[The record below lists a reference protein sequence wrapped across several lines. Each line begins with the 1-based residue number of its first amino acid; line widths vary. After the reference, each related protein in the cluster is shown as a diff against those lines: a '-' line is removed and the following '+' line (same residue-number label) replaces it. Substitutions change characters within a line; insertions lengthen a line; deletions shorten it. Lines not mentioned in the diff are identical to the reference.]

1 MRDWRNKHNYT
12 IIGLLLSLLTFVG
25 TLSAQQIAEPT
36 YNSPYSILGLGDLM
50 DQPFAVNAGMAGLS
64 AAYHDPYHLN
74 SLNPASLGW
83 LRTTAFETAI
93 FGRFAQ
99 LEAGDQTDGV
109 WSGNLNYIALGFPLK
124 NPVNEALDR
133 VIPEFGAGMMFAL
146 IPYSVASYDIET
158 SRILDE
164 ASNLSTREAFQG
176 TGGTYRLNWGT
187 GIRYKTFSAGVNL
200 GYLFGRLNNTRQA
213 FLSDVNAYY
222 FDDFA
227 DDINVNGLIWNIGL
241 SYDIA
246 FKKMDDNGEL
256 KPTGKRL
263 AFGLYGNS
271 NSGFSTT
278 SDRLY
283 RRVYSVTNAQT
294 LPPDLRSDTLL
305 NDLGL
310 NQEGTLPA
318 SFTFGVHYEDQNKL
332 IVGAEFSSSLWSN
345 YRNEAKPDVLND
357 SYRISGGVEW
367 TPEYLSYNNYFKRIR
382 YRVGAFYQTDPRSFS
397 NEQLTKV
404 GVTLGLGF
412 PLILPRQQTSFIN
425 LAIEAGQ
432 FGLEEAISENYI
444 KFTLG
449 FTLNDNLWFF
459 KRKYE

>member
-176 TGGTYRLNWGT
+176 TGG
-187 GIRYKTFSAGVNL
+187 
-200 GYLFGRLNNTRQA
+200 
-213 FLSDVNAYY
+213 
-222 FDDFA
+222 
-227 DDINVNGLIWNIGL
+227 
-241 SYDIA
+241 
-246 FKKMDDNGEL
+246 
-256 KPTGKRL
+256 
-263 AFGLYGNS
+263 
-271 NSGFSTT
+271 
-278 SDRLY
+278 
-283 RRVYSVTNAQT
+283 
-294 LPPDLRSDTLL
+294 
-305 NDLGL
+305 
-310 NQEGTLPA
+310 
-318 SFTFGVHYEDQNKL
+318 
-332 IVGAEFSSSLWSN
+332 
-345 YRNEAKPDVLND
+345 
-357 SYRISGGVEW
+357 
-367 TPEYLSYNNYFKRIR
+367 
-382 YRVGAFYQTDPRSFS
+382 
-397 NEQLTKV
+397 
-404 GVTLGLGF
+404 
-412 PLILPRQQTSFIN
+412 
-425 LAIEAGQ
+425 
-432 FGLEEAISENYI
+432 
-444 KFTLG
+444 
-449 FTLNDNLWFF
+449 
-459 KRKYE
+459 

>member
-1 MRDWRNKHNYT
+1 MRDWRNKKNYT
-12 IIGLLLSLLTFVG
+12 VIGLLLSLLTSVG
-25 TLSAQQIAEPT
+25 TLTAQQTVEPT

-50 DQPFAVNAGMAGLS
+50 DQPFAANAGMAGLS

-83 LRTTAFETAI
+83 LRTTAFETAV

-109 WSGNLNYIALGFPLK
+109 WSGNLNYIALGFPLR

-133 VIPEFGAGMMFAL
+133 IIPEFGAGMMFAL
-146 IPYSVASYDIET
+146 TPYSVSSYDIET
-158 SRILDE
+158 SRILDVE
-164 ASNLSTREAFQG
+164 TDLTTTEAFQG

-187 GIRYKTFSAGVNL
+187 GIRYKTFSAGINL
-200 GYLFGRLNNTRQA
+200 GYLFGRINNSRQA
-213 FLSDVNAYY
+213 FLNSDNVYY

-241 SYDIA
+241 NYDLA
-246 FKKMDDNGEL
+246 FKKMDDEGEL

-294 LPPDLRSDTLL
+294 LPISERSDTLL
-305 NDLGL
+305 NDIGV
-310 NQEGTLPA
+310 NQDGTLPA
-318 SFTFGVHYEDQNKL
+318 SFTFGIHYEDQNKL
-332 IVGAEFSSSLWSN
+332 LVGAEFGSSLWSN
-345 YRNEAKPDVLND
+345 YRNEAKPDVLSN
-357 SYRISGGVEW
+357 SYRISGGIEW
-367 TPEYLSYNNYFKRIR
+367 IPEYLSYNNYFKRIR
-382 YRVGAFYQTDPRSFS
+382 YRAGAFYQTDPRTFGG
-397 NEQLTKV
+397 EQLTKA
-404 GVTLGLGF
+404 GVTIGLGF

-432 FGLEEAISENYI
+432 FGLAEAINEDYI

-449 FTLNDNLWFF
+449 FTLNDNSWFF